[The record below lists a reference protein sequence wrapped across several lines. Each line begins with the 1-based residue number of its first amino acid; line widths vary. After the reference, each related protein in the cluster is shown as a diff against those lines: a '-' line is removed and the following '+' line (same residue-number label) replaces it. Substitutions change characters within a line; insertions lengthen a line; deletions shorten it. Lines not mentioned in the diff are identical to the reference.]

1 MLNELFT
8 KNTDIKIKEIIYG
21 GKKREDIISKRDEEY
36 RQVVKKIFK
45 NYELE
50 DEYNDSIE
58 NYIDV

>member
-8 KNTDIKIKEIIYG
+8 KNTDIKIKEILYG

>member
-8 KNTDIKIKEIIYG
+8 KNTDIKIKEILYG
-21 GKKREDIISKRDEEY
+21 GKKREDIISKRDDEY